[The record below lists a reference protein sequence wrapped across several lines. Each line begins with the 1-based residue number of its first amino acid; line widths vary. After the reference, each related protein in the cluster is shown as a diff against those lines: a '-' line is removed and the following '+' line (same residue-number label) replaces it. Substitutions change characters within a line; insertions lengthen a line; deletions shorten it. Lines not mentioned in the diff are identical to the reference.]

1 MSSGDTGA
9 LIDLT
14 TQRRSKILI
23 VDDQRL
29 NIQVLHQTFVE
40 DYDVCMATGGLQA
53 LEVCLAQ
60 QPDLILLD
68 IEMPGIDGFEVCK
81 RFKAD
86 PAMRDIPVIFI
97 TAHVDDATQ
106 VRGLELGAVDF
117 ISKPINVKIVRARV
131 NTHLTLKRQAD
142 LLRRFAYVDG
152 LTGVHNRRYFDQRLV
167 SEWARAARTGSA
179 LSLLMLDVDFFKLYN
194 DRYGHQAGDDC
205 LRRVAAGL
213 AAGLK
218 RPADL
223 LARYGGEEF
232 VCLLPDTDLSGALQ
246 LAEQLGSQIAALQ
259 IEHAGSSVAEFVTLS
274 LGACC
279 KPAGAGSGDVAEL
292 LRQADVQLYQAKQSG
307 RNRSCAA
314 EFEPLSKA

>member
-1 MSSGDTGA
+1 MTGVTFGDAGGE

-14 TQRRSKILI
+14 TQQRMKILI

-29 NIQVLHQTFVE
+29 NIQVLHQAFAAE
-40 DYDVCMATGGLQA
+40 HDVCMATSGLQA
-53 LEVCLAQ
+53 LEVCLKQ

-86 PAMRDIPVIFI
+86 PAMRDIPVIFV

-117 ISKPINVKIVRARV
+117 ISKPLNVKIVCARV

-142 LLRRFAYVDG
+142 LLRRFAYIDG
-152 LTGVHNRRYFDQRLV
+152 LTGVHNRRYLDERLI
-167 SEWARAARTGSA
+167 SEWGRATRSGSA
-179 LSLLMLDVDFFKLYN
+179 MSLLMLDVDFFKLYN
-194 DRYGHQAGDDC
+194 DRYGHQTGDDC
-205 LRRVAAGL
+205 LRRVAAAL
-213 AAGLK
+213 ASGLK

-246 LAEQLGSQIAALQ
+246 LAEQLGQQVAALQ
-259 IEHAGSSVAEFVTLS
+259 IEHGGSSVADFVTVS
-274 LGACC
+274 LGGCC
-279 KPAGAGSGDVAEL
+279 KSAGTGAGDVAQML
-292 LRQADVQLYQAKQSG
+292 HQADVQLYKAKQSG

-314 EFEPLSKA
+314 EFER